1 MSTEKTTEN
10 PTRLLTRQL
19 VQTESPE
26 VVRHLADI
34 VVRNENDQLC
44 RPILEAFGGLIDQ
57 SCIDQICQAWLSTRH
72 EGLGNLLEQ
81 QGWVASSPDP
91 LTLLTTLKS
100 GRLEPLK
107 QAGPEI
113 VIPLLKA
120 CQDADPT
127 VAGNARLALAALQ
140 NPAAREELF
149 RLIIETDQPLPREI
163 AIAAGYAPPDPQQ
176 RALFYILTEQWAQ
189 YEALDFD
196 QSLIQAVYQTANEWL
211 QNRIATLTRQAGRAE
226 FVNILAGGRQQRRL
240 AEMTEGEWEVVFT
253 LLTRQRQWAE
263 MWRLAQ
269 AAPADWSVRLLQQLG
284 QVSWQPERADEQAG
298 FAELVALAAACEAEG
313 LQVSP
318 LICCQQT
325 LEGQTGS
332 VNDLAIS
339 PDGQLLVSGSDDH
352 QTIQLWSLPT
362 GKRLKSLSGH
372 SAEVLSLAI
381 SPDGRL
387 LASGSDDG
395 AILLWRL
402 PDGKFLSRLHK
413 LTDPINHLVMSPVPL
428 NGQTGQWLLASGSGD
443 GLVRLWQLPGGR
455 LLKELKGHAAS
466 VVKLAASPDGQLL
479 ASGSRDQTIRLWQLP
494 GGEPAQTLSGHTG
507 SVNALAFSPNGRLLA
522 SGSLDQTIRL
532 WRLPE
537 GDLFKVLQGHGDAV
551 VDLAVKSV
559 GEPLLA
565 SGSLDRTV
573 RLWRLSDGKPL
584 KTLSGHQEWVMSLTF
599 SPDGRLL
606 ASGSYDHRIKLWAS
620 DLSRLAAT
628 PAGQTS
634 LADLEWVQETLQKG
648 KVSLAERDW
657 LAFILALMRW
667 RRRFDIEVEEADR
680 HISVGE
686 FDIELELIG

>member
-1 MSTEKTTEN
+1 
-10 PTRLLTRQL
+10 
-19 VQTESPE
+19 
-26 VVRHLADI
+26 
-34 VVRNENDQLC
+34 
-44 RPILEAFGGLIDQ
+44 
-57 SCIDQICQAWLSTRH
+57 
-72 EGLGNLLEQ
+72 
-81 QGWVASSPDP
+81 
-91 LTLLTTLKS
+91 
-100 GRLEPLK
+100 
-107 QAGPEI
+107 
-113 VIPLLKA
+113 
-120 CQDADPT
+120 
-127 VAGNARLALAALQ
+127 
-140 NPAAREELF
+140 
-149 RLIIETDQPLPREI
+149 
-163 AIAAGYAPPDPQQ
+163 
-176 RALFYILTEQWAQ
+176 
-189 YEALDFD
+189 
-196 QSLIQAVYQTANEWL
+196 
-211 QNRIATLTRQAGRAE
+211 
-226 FVNILAGGRQQRRL
+226 
-240 AEMTEGEWEVVFT
+240 
-253 LLTRQRQWAE
+253 
-263 MWRLAQ
+263 
-269 AAPADWSVRLLQQLG
+269 
-284 QVSWQPERADEQAG
+284 
-298 FAELVALAAACEAEG
+298 
-313 LQVSP
+313 
-318 LICCQQT
+318 
-325 LEGQTGS
+325 
-332 VNDLAIS
+332 
-339 PDGQLLVSGSDDH
+339 
-352 QTIQLWSLPT
+352 
-362 GKRLKSLSGH
+362 
-372 SAEVLSLAI
+372 
-381 SPDGRL
+381 
-387 LASGSDDG
+387 
-395 AILLWRL
+395 
-402 PDGKFLSRLHK
+402 
-413 LTDPINHLVMSPVPL
+413 
-428 NGQTGQWLLASGSGD
+428 
-443 GLVRLWQLPGGR
+443 
-455 LLKELKGHAAS
+455 

>member
-1 MSTEKTTEN
+1 MSTKTTTNN
-10 PTRLLTRQL
+10 PTRLLAQQL

-34 VVRNENDQLC
+34 VVRNDNEQLC
-44 RPILEAFGGLIDQ
+44 SPVLEAFGGLTNQ
-57 SCIDQICQAWLSTRH
+57 LCIDQICQTWLSTRH

-81 QGWVASSPDP
+81 QGWVASSPDS
-91 LTLLTTLKS
+91 LSLLTALKS
-100 GRLEPLK
+100 GRLEQLK
-107 QAGPEI
+107 QGGPEI

-127 VAGNARLALAALQ
+127 VAGNARRALESLQ

-149 RLIIETDQPLPREI
+149 RLIVETDQSLPREI
-163 AIAAGYAPPDPQQ
+163 AVAAGYAPPDPQQ
-176 RALFYILTEQWAQ
+176 RALFYILTEQWDQ
-189 YEALDFD
+189 YETLDFD
-196 QSLIQAVYQTANEWL
+196 QSLIQAVYQTADEWL
-211 QNRIATLTRQAGRAE
+211 QNRIAMLTRQAGRAE

-240 AEMTEGEWEVVFT
+240 AEMTEGEWEVVFA
-253 LLTRQRQWAE
+253 LLTRRRQWAE

-284 QVSWQPERADEQAG
+284 QVNWQPERTDEQAG
-298 FAELVALAAACEAEG
+298 FAELVALADACEAEG
-313 LQVSP
+313 LQVGP
-318 LICCQQT
+318 LIRCQQT
-325 LEGQTGS
+325 LEGQPGS
-332 VNDLAIS
+332 INDLAIS
-339 PDGQLLVSGSDDH
+339 PDGQLLVSGSDDY
-352 QTIQLWSLPT
+352 QTIQLWGLPG
-362 GKRLKSLSGH
+362 GKRLKNLSGH
-372 SAEVLSLAI
+372 SAEVLSLAT

-413 LTDPINHLVMSPVPL
+413 LTDPINHLVMSPIPL

-443 GLVRLWQLPGGR
+443 GLVRLWQLPSGR
-455 LLKELKGHAAS
+455 LLKELNGHTAG
-466 VVKLAASPDGQLL
+466 VLKLATSPDGQLL

-494 GGEPAQTLSGHTG
+494 EGEPVQSLSGHTG

-537 GDLFKVLQGHGDAV
+537 GDLFKALHGHNDAV
-551 VDLAVKSV
+551 VDLAVKPV

-565 SGSLDRTV
+565 SGSLDRSV
-573 RLWRLSDGKPL
+573 RLWRLSDGKL
-584 KTLSGHQEWVMSLTF
+584 LQTLSGHQEWVMSLAF
-599 SPDGRLL
+599 SPNGRLL
-606 ASGSYDHRIKLWAS
+606 ASGSYGHQIKLWAS
-620 DLSRLAAT
+620 DLSYLAAA
-628 PAGQTS
+628 PISQTT
-634 LADLEWVQETLQKG
+634 LADMEWVQETLQKG

-667 RRRFDIEVEEADR
+667 RRRFDIEVEEAAR

-686 FDIELELIG
+686 FDIELELVG